1 MALLVCYAVSVN
13 VRYQQFVSWQ
23 KNPKAYFVGDRPM
36 MTTLD
41 APYWLRWAR
50 EYNEGIYGK
59 DELRNYPSGSSEF
72 AEKQNGRILD
82 EFRSIKEVNERAE
95 EKITRYRDVPM

>member
-1 MALLVCYAVSVN
+1 MPRWNYSPWIFILALLVCYAISVI
-13 VRYQQFVSWQ
+13 VRYEQFVSWQ

-59 DELRNYPSGSSEF
+59 DELRNYPSSSNEF
-72 AEKQNGRILD
+72 SEKQKFL
-82 EFRSIKEVNERAE
+82 
-95 EKITRYRDVPM
+95 KIF

>member
-1 MALLVCYAVSVN
+1 MPRWNYSPWIFLLALLVCYAVSVN

-41 APYWLRWAR
+41 APYWLRMAR
-50 EYNEGIYGK
+50 EYNKGIYGK
-59 DELRNYPSGSSEF
+59 TNYEIIPQAPLNFLKNKLKNKIDLFQMNSEL
-72 AEKQNGRILD
+72 
-82 EFRSIKEVNERAE
+82 
-95 EKITRYRDVPM
+95 

>member
-13 VRYQQFVSWQ
+13 VSYQQFVSWQ

-41 APYWLRWAR
+41 APYWLRMAR

-59 DELRNYPSGSSEF
+59 DELRNYPSGSNEF
-72 AEKQNGRILD
+72 SEKQKGRIPD
-82 EFRSIKEVNERAE
+82 
-95 EKITRYRDVPM
+95 